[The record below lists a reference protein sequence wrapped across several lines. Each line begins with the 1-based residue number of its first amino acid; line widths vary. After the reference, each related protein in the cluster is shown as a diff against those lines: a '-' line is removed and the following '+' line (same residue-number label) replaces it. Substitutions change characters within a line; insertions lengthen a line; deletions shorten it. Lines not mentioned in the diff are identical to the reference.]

1 MPDGGGQELHCGR
14 DDLTG
19 PLGLVVQVLLAVIA
33 FGALIVK
40 RYCEPKPERRSWKI
54 WFFDTSKQALGA
66 AIIHFANVFLA
77 TMFKG
82 DPCTWYIVSFLL
94 DSTVGLLVI
103 YIGLRIS
110 QVIVVR
116 KGWNHLRLGEY
127 GDPPQVYAWFG
138 QCVIYIIVMFVEKFL
153 MSLLVLFDFWKKVRQ
168 LIMSPIRNP
177 KLELVIVM
185 FIVPFVVNAFIFWV
199 VDNFLKRQIRTST
212 PQLQTGNNCSRLR
225 YIRADDRVSYYR
237 RPANDED
244 TDSDILMATDD
255 DVDSTHQ
262 EHSDE
267 LLTPDPASDLTSD
280 RYRLLGPAIT

>member
-1 MPDGGGQELHCGR
+1 
-14 DDLTG
+14 
-19 PLGLVVQVLLAVIA
+19 
-33 FGALIVK
+33 
-40 RYCEPKPERRSWKI
+40 
-54 WFFDTSKQALGA
+54 
-66 AIIHFANVFLA
+66 
-77 TMFKG
+77 MFVG

-103 YIGLRIS
+103 YVGLRIS
-110 QVIVVR
+110 QVIVVK

-127 GDPPQVYAWFG
+127 GDPPQATAWFG

-168 LIMSPIRNP
+168 LIMSPIRSP

-212 PQLQTGNNCSRLR
+212 PLSHPTDNCSSLR
-225 YIRADDRVSYYR
+225 YIRADDTVSFYR
-237 RPANDED
+237 RPASD

-255 DVDSTHQ
+255 DVDTRQQ

-267 LLTPDPASDLTSD
+267 LLTPEPSSEQTSD